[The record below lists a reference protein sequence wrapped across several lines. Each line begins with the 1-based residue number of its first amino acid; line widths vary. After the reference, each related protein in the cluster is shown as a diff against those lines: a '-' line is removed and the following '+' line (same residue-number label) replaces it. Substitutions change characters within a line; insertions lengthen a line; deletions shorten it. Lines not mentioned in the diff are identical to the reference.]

1 MVTNSHGNHSD
12 SSFQA
17 QLLMLKDGP
26 GPVLQLWLILGSLQH
41 LSNTLCTC
49 VNVYDLENQSE
60 FLLLARQNSDCYSR
74 L

>member
-1 MVTNSHGNHSD
+1 MVEFIHGPGVAPRQGWWSPIVVTNSHGNHSD

-49 VNVYDLENQSE
+49 VNVYD
-60 FLLLARQNSDCYSR
+60 
-74 L
+74 